1 MRSPPYALTRAP
13 QGAALA
19 DRRSRIRCAL
29 GLGEFLGMERRALA
43 ESGSGGPL
51 LADRRSRIRCAL
63 GRPRV
68 TYRSRQRG
76 MAVVSAL
83 LIVAAVAVLVTGLFQ
98 RQAAAVRAVEN
109 EQARIQARWLLQG
122 GLDWARLVL
131 REDARRNSTTRL
143 GELWATPVA
152 DTRVTRPGDD
162 RVALFSGRIED
173 EQGKYNLRNLAK
185 AGVPQPAEIAVLDRL
200 CAMLGLPGS
209 LAPRIALRVA
219 SAQAVPGASGSSG
232 TGTETGT
239 GTGTATG
246 TGTGTQTGTG
256 LNGEANQGRGPSA
269 PMIRSVDDLEGIADI
284 DEKTIDALRPYVTVL
299 PEITA
304 VNANTAPPEVLAAV
318 VPGLSLGQARAI
330 TEQRNAG
337 TWFNDRA
344 DFGNRL
350 ANPDITISDS
360 QIVTASKWFMV
371 SGTVTLERAAV
382 TMQALVSR
390 ANANSPT
397 VVWKR
402 ETN

>member
-1 MRSPPYALTRAP
+1 MNARTHAP
-13 QGAALA
+13 
-19 DRRSRIRCAL
+19 RR
-29 GLGEFLGMERRALA
+29 
-43 ESGSGGPL
+43 
-51 LADRRSRIRCAL
+51 
-63 GRPRV
+63 
-68 TYRSRQRG
+68 QQG

-83 LIVAAVAVLVTGLFQ
+83 LIVTAVAVLVTGLFQ

-185 AGVPQPAEIAVLDRL
+185 DGVPQPTEVAALERL
-200 CAMLGLPGS
+200 CTMLGLPAS
-209 LAPRIALRVA
+209 LATRIALRIA
-219 SAQAVPGASGSSG
+219 SAQAAPATSETSGGASP
-232 TGTETGT
+232 TG
-239 GTGTATG
+239 ADA
-246 TGTGTQTGTG
+246 
-256 LNGEANQGRGPSA
+256 NGEPVGGHGPSA
-269 PMIRSVDDLEGIADI
+269 PMIRSVDDLEGLADI
-284 DEKTIDALRPYVTVL
+284 TEETIEALRPYVTVL
-299 PEITA
+299 PEATA
-304 VNANTAPPEVLAAV
+304 VNANTAPAEVLAAV

-337 TWFNDRA
+337 SWFNDRA
-344 DFGNRL
+344 DFSNRL
-350 ANPDITISDS
+350 ANPDITITDS
-360 QIVTASKWFMV
+360 QIVTVSKWFLV
-371 SGTVTLERAAV
+371 SGSVTLERATV

-390 ANANSPT
+390 ANANSPA

>member
-1 MRSPPYALTRAP
+1 MSARM
-13 QGAALA
+13 
-19 DRRSRIRCAL
+19 D
-29 GLGEFLGMERRALA
+29 
-43 ESGSGGPL
+43 
-51 LADRRSRIRCAL
+51 
-63 GRPRV
+63 PR
-68 TYRSRQRG
+68 QQG

-98 RQAAAVRAVEN
+98 RQAAAVRSVEN

-152 DTRVTRPGDD
+152 DTRITRPGDD
-162 RVALFSGRIED
+162 RVALFTGRIED
-173 EQGKYNLRNLAK
+173 AQGKYNLRNLAK

-209 LAPRIALRVA
+209 LASRIAVRIA
-219 SAQAVPGASGSSG
+219 SAQAVPAEPGKGSGAGAGASPGQTG
-232 TGTETGT
+232 AGAGTTGTEAGAPP
-239 GTGTATG
+239 GANPAGAAATP
-246 TGTGTQTGTG
+246 
-256 LNGEANQGRGPSA
+256 GRGPLA
-269 PMIRSVDDLEGIADI
+269 PMIRTVDDLQGIAEV

-299 PEITA
+299 PENTA
-304 VNANTAPPEVLAAV
+304 VNANTAPAEVLAAV
-318 VPGLSLGQARAI
+318 VPGLSLARARALA
-330 TEQRNAG
+330 EQRNAG

-350 ANPDITISDS
+350 ATPNITISDA

-390 ANANSPT
+390 ADANSPT

>member
-1 MRSPPYALTRAP
+1 M
-13 QGAALA
+13 
-19 DRRSRIRCAL
+19 SRL
-29 GLGEFLGMERRALA
+29 PV
-43 ESGSGGPL
+43 S
-51 LADRRSRIRCAL
+51 
-63 GRPRV
+63 
-68 TYRSRQRG
+68 QRG

-122 GLDWARLVL
+122 GLDWARLIL
-131 REDARRNSTTRL
+131 RDDARRNNTTRL

-152 DTRVTRPGDD
+152 DTRITRPGDD

-185 AGVPQPAEIAVLDRL
+185 AGVPQPAEVAVLERL
-200 CAMLGLPGS
+200 CAMLGLPPS
-209 LAPRIALRVA
+209 LAPRIALRIA
-219 SAQAVPGASGSSG
+219 SAQGAPGASGTAGTSG
-232 TGTETGT
+232 TS
-239 GTGTATG
+239 GTAG
-246 TGTGTQTGTG
+246 TAGTSGTSATSGSQAAGTQAGFG
-256 LNGEANQGRGPSA
+256 LDEESAAGRGPSA
-269 PMIRSVDDLEGIADI
+269 PMIRSVDDLEGIAEL

-304 VNANTAPPEVLAAV
+304 VNANTAPAEVLAAV

-330 TEQRNAG
+330 AEQRNAG

-350 ANPDITISDS
+350 ADPNINISDS
-360 QIVTASKWFMV
+360 QIVTASKWFLV
-371 SGTVTLERAAV
+371 SGTVTLDRAAV
-382 TMQALVSR
+382 TMQALISR
-390 ANANSPT
+390 VNANSPT

>member
-1 MRSPPYALTRAP
+1 
-13 QGAALA
+13 
-19 DRRSRIRCAL
+19 
-29 GLGEFLGMERRALA
+29 
-43 ESGSGGPL
+43 
-51 LADRRSRIRCAL
+51 
-63 GRPRV
+63 
-68 TYRSRQRG
+68 
-76 MAVVSAL
+76 MAVISAL

-98 RQAAAVRAVEN
+98 RQAASVRAVEN
-109 EQARIQARWLLQG
+109 EQARIQARWLLLG

-131 REDARRNSTTRL
+131 REDARRNNTTRL

-152 DTRVTRPGDD
+152 DTRITRPGDD

-185 AGVPQPAEIAVLDRL
+185 AGVPQPMEIAALDRL

-209 LAPRIALRVA
+209 LAPRIAVRIA
-219 SAQAVPGASGSSG
+219 SAQAVPGTSG
-232 TGTETGT
+232 ETGT
-239 GTGTATG
+239 GTGTGTGSG
-246 TGTGTQTGTG
+246 TGTGQ
-256 LNGEANQGRGPSA
+256 NGEASQGRGPSA
-269 PMIRSVDDLEGIADI
+269 PMIRTVDDLEGITDV
-284 DEKTIDALRPYVTVL
+284 DEKTIEALRPYVTVL
-299 PEITA
+299 PETTA
-304 VNANTAPPEVLAAV
+304 VNANTAPAEVLAAV
-318 VPGLSLGQARAI
+318 VPGLSLAQARAL

>member
-1 MRSPPYALTRAP
+1 MTRRP
-13 QGAALA
+13 HPRAAQQ
-19 DRRSRIRCAL
+19 
-29 GLGEFLGMERRALA
+29 
-43 ESGSGGPL
+43 
-51 LADRRSRIRCAL
+51 
-63 GRPRV
+63 
-68 TYRSRQRG
+68 QRG
-76 MAVVSAL
+76 MAVISAL

-109 EQARIQARWLLQG
+109 EQARIQARWLLLG

-131 REDARRNSTTRL
+131 REDARRNNTTRL

-152 DTRVTRPGDD
+152 DTRITRPGDD

-185 AGVPQPAEIAVLDRL
+185 AGVPQPLEIAALDRL

-209 LAPRIALRVA
+209 LAPRIAVRIA
-219 SAQAVPGASGSSG
+219 SAQAVPGSSG
-232 TGTETGT
+232 ENGTGT
-239 GTGTATG
+239 GTGTGTNTG
-246 TGTGTQTGTG
+246 TGQ
-256 LNGEANQGRGPSA
+256 NGEATQSRGPSA
-269 PMIRSVDDLEGIADI
+269 PMIRTVDDLEGITEV
-284 DEKTIDALRPYVTVL
+284 DEKTIEALRPYVTVL
-299 PEITA
+299 PENTA
-304 VNANTAPPEVLAAV
+304 VNANTAPAEVLATV
-318 VPGLSLGQARAI
+318 VPGLSLAQARAL

-337 TWFNDRA
+337 SWFNDRA

-350 ANPDITISDS
+350 ANPDITISDA

>member
-1 MRSPPYALTRAP
+1 
-13 QGAALA
+13 
-19 DRRSRIRCAL
+19 
-29 GLGEFLGMERRALA
+29 
-43 ESGSGGPL
+43 
-51 LADRRSRIRCAL
+51 
-63 GRPRV
+63 
-68 TYRSRQRG
+68 
-76 MAVVSAL
+76 MAVISAL

-98 RQAAAVRAVEN
+98 RQAASVRAVEN
-109 EQARIQARWLLQG
+109 EQARIQARWLLLG

-131 REDARRNSTTRL
+131 REDARRNNTTRL

-152 DTRVTRPGDD
+152 DTRITRPGDD

-185 AGVPQPAEIAVLDRL
+185 AGVPQPIEIAALDRL

-209 LAPRIALRVA
+209 LAPRIAVRIA
-219 SAQAVPGASGSSG
+219 SAQAVPGTSG
-232 TGTETGT
+232 ETGT
-239 GTGTATG
+239 GTGTGTGSG
-246 TGTGTQTGTG
+246 TGTGQ
-256 LNGEANQGRGPSA
+256 NGEASQGRGPSA
-269 PMIRSVDDLEGIADI
+269 PMIRTVDDLEGITDV
-284 DEKTIDALRPYVTVL
+284 DEKTIEALRPYVTVL
-299 PEITA
+299 PETTA
-304 VNANTAPPEVLAAV
+304 VNANTAPAEVLAAV
-318 VPGLSLGQARAI
+318 VPGLSLAQARAL

>member
-29 GLGEFLGMERRALA
+29 
-43 ESGSGGPL
+43 S
-51 LADRRSRIRCAL
+51 
-63 GRPRV
+63 RPRV

-246 TGTGTQTGTG
+246 TGTGTGTQTGTG

>member
-1 MRSPPYALTRAP
+1 
-13 QGAALA
+13 
-19 DRRSRIRCAL
+19 
-29 GLGEFLGMERRALA
+29 
-43 ESGSGGPL
+43 
-51 LADRRSRIRCAL
+51 
-63 GRPRV
+63 
-68 TYRSRQRG
+68 

-98 RQAAAVRAVEN
+98 RQAAAVRSVEN

-185 AGVPQPAEIAVLDRL
+185 DGVPQPLEIAALDRL

-209 LAPRIALRVA
+209 LAPKIAVRIA
-219 SAQAVPGASGSSG
+219 SAQSVPGESGTAAGAGSENGSG
-232 TGTETGT
+232 TGAGGAAPT
-239 GTGTATG
+239 
-246 TGTGTQTGTG
+246 
-256 LNGEANQGRGPSA
+256 QGRGPMA
-269 PMIRSVDDLEGIADI
+269 PMIRTVDDLKGITEV
-284 DEKTIDALRPYVTVL
+284 DEKTIEALRPYVTVL
-299 PEITA
+299 PESTA
-304 VNANTAPPEVLAAV
+304 VNANTAPAEVLATV
-318 VPGLSLGQARAI
+318 VPGLSLAQARAL

-382 TMQALVSR
+382 TMQALISR
-390 ANANSPT
+390 ANTNSPT

>member
-1 MRSPPYALTRAP
+1 MTRRPDPRA
-13 QGAALA
+13 
-19 DRRSRIRCAL
+19 RR
-29 GLGEFLGMERRALA
+29 
-43 ESGSGGPL
+43 
-51 LADRRSRIRCAL
+51 
-63 GRPRV
+63 
-68 TYRSRQRG
+68 RQRG
-76 MAVVSAL
+76 MAVISAL

-98 RQAAAVRAVEN
+98 RQAASVRAVEN
-109 EQARIQARWLLQG
+109 EQARIQARWLLLG

-131 REDARRNSTTRL
+131 REDARRNNTTRL

-152 DTRVTRPGDD
+152 DTRITRPGDD

-185 AGVPQPAEIAVLDRL
+185 AGVPQPMEIAALDRL

-209 LAPRIALRVA
+209 LAPRIAVRIA
-219 SAQAVPGASGSSG
+219 SAQAVPGTSG
-232 TGTETGT
+232 ETGT
-239 GTGTATG
+239 GTGTGTGSG
-246 TGTGTQTGTG
+246 TGTGQ
-256 LNGEANQGRGPSA
+256 NGEASQGRGPSA
-269 PMIRSVDDLEGIADI
+269 PMIRTVDDLEGITDV
-284 DEKTIDALRPYVTVL
+284 DEKTIEALRPYVTVL
-299 PEITA
+299 PETTA
-304 VNANTAPPEVLAAV
+304 VNANTAPAEVLAAV
-318 VPGLSLGQARAI
+318 VPGLSLAQARAL

>member
-1 MRSPPYALTRAP
+1 MTRRP
-13 QGAALA
+13 HPRAA
-19 DRRSRIRCAL
+19 R
-29 GLGEFLGMERRALA
+29 
-43 ESGSGGPL
+43 
-51 LADRRSRIRCAL
+51 
-63 GRPRV
+63 
-68 TYRSRQRG
+68 RQRG
-76 MAVVSAL
+76 MAVISAL

-98 RQAAAVRAVEN
+98 RQAASVRAVEN
-109 EQARIQARWLLQG
+109 EQARIQARWLLLG

-131 REDARRNSTTRL
+131 REDARRNNTTRL

-152 DTRVTRPGDD
+152 DTRITRPGDD

-185 AGVPQPAEIAVLDRL
+185 AGVPQPLEIAALDRL
-200 CAMLGLPGS
+200 CSMLGLPGS
-209 LAPRIALRVA
+209 LAPRIAVRIA
-219 SAQAVPGASGSSG
+219 SAQAVPGSSG
-232 TGTETGT
+232 ETGT
-239 GTGTATG
+239 GTGTNTG
-246 TGTGTQTGTG
+246 TGTGTDTGTG
-256 LNGEANQGRGPSA
+256 AGGGQNGSATQGRGPSA
-269 PMIRSVDDLEGIADI
+269 PMIRTVDDLEGITDV
-284 DEKTIDALRPYVTVL
+284 DEKTIEALRPYVTVL
-299 PEITA
+299 PETTA
-304 VNANTAPPEVLAAV
+304 VNANTAPAEVLSAV
-318 VPGLSLGQARAI
+318 VPGLSLAQARAL

>member
-1 MRSPPYALTRAP
+1 
-13 QGAALA
+13 
-19 DRRSRIRCAL
+19 
-29 GLGEFLGMERRALA
+29 
-43 ESGSGGPL
+43 
-51 LADRRSRIRCAL
+51 
-63 GRPRV
+63 
-68 TYRSRQRG
+68 
-76 MAVVSAL
+76 MAVISAL

-98 RQAAAVRAVEN
+98 RQAASVRAVEN
-109 EQARIQARWLLQG
+109 EQARIQARWLLLG

-131 REDARRNSTTRL
+131 REDARRNNTTRL

-152 DTRVTRPGDD
+152 DTRITRPGDD

-185 AGVPQPAEIAVLDRL
+185 AGVPQPMEIAALDRL

-209 LAPRIALRVA
+209 LAPRIAVRIA
-219 SAQAVPGASGSSG
+219 SALAVPGTSG
-232 TGTETGT
+232 ETGT
-239 GTGTATG
+239 GTGTGTGSG
-246 TGTGTQTGTG
+246 TGTGQ
-256 LNGEANQGRGPSA
+256 NGEASQGRGPSA
-269 PMIRSVDDLEGIADI
+269 PMIRTVDDLEGITDV
-284 DEKTIDALRPYVTVL
+284 DEKTIEALRPYVTVL
-299 PEITA
+299 PETTA
-304 VNANTAPPEVLAAV
+304 VNANTAPAEVLAAV
-318 VPGLSLGQARAI
+318 VPGLSLAQARAL

>member
-1 MRSPPYALTRAP
+1 MT
-13 QGAALA
+13 
-19 DRRSRIRCAL
+19 
-29 GLGEFLGMERRALA
+29 
-43 ESGSGGPL
+43 
-51 LADRRSRIRCAL
+51 
-63 GRPRV
+63 GRPDLRGKA
-68 TYRSRQRG
+68 RRQRG
-76 MAVVSAL
+76 MAVISAL

-98 RQAAAVRAVEN
+98 RQAASVRAVEN
-109 EQARIQARWLLQG
+109 EQARIQARWLLLG

-131 REDARRNSTTRL
+131 REDARRNNTTRL

-152 DTRVTRPGDD
+152 DTRITRPGDD

-185 AGVPQPAEIAVLDRL
+185 AGVPQPAEIAALDRL

-209 LAPRIALRVA
+209 LAPRIAVRIA
-219 SAQAVPGASGSSG
+219 SAQAVPGGSG
-232 TGTETGT
+232 ETGT
-239 GTGTATG
+239 GTGTGTGAG
-246 TGTGTQTGTG
+246 TGTGQ
-256 LNGEANQGRGPSA
+256 NGDTAQSRGPSA
-269 PMIRSVDDLEGIADI
+269 PMIRTVDDLEGITEV
-284 DEKTIDALRPYVTVL
+284 DEKTIEALRPYVTVL
-299 PEITA
+299 PENTA
-304 VNANTAPPEVLAAV
+304 VNANTAPAEVLATV
-318 VPGLSLGQARAI
+318 VPGLSLAQARAL

-337 TWFNDRA
+337 SWFNDRA

-350 ANPDITISDS
+350 ANPDITISDA

>member
-1 MRSPPYALTRAP
+1 MTRRPDPRA
-13 QGAALA
+13 
-19 DRRSRIRCAL
+19 RR
-29 GLGEFLGMERRALA
+29 
-43 ESGSGGPL
+43 
-51 LADRRSRIRCAL
+51 
-63 GRPRV
+63 
-68 TYRSRQRG
+68 RQRG
-76 MAVVSAL
+76 MAVISAL

-98 RQAAAVRAVEN
+98 RQAASVRAVEN
-109 EQARIQARWLLQG
+109 EQARIQARWLLLG

-131 REDARRNSTTRL
+131 REDARRNNTTRL

-152 DTRVTRPGDD
+152 DTRITRPGDD

-185 AGVPQPAEIAVLDRL
+185 AGVPQPIEIAALDRL

-209 LAPRIALRVA
+209 LAPRIAVRIA
-219 SAQAVPGASGSSG
+219 SAQAVPGTSG
-232 TGTETGT
+232 ETGT
-239 GTGTATG
+239 GTGTGTGSG
-246 TGTGTQTGTG
+246 TGTGQ
-256 LNGEANQGRGPSA
+256 NGEASQGRGPSA
-269 PMIRSVDDLEGIADI
+269 PMIRTVDDLEGITDV
-284 DEKTIDALRPYVTVL
+284 DEKTIEALRPYVTVL
-299 PEITA
+299 PETTA
-304 VNANTAPPEVLAAV
+304 VNANTAPAEVLAAV
-318 VPGLSLGQARAI
+318 VPGLSLAQARAL